1 MKNLFIL
8 LFFGSLNSFGQKFDL
23 DSLQKA
29 TKSDTTTFIY
39 MTALWCSPCL
49 DKMPYYD
56 AYFRKTKQPY
66 KIVYLFDVEQFS
78 YSKLFKIFPHIDFS
92 DKLVIMPREYYS
104 TAAIQINSH
113 NKMFRNFIDKHKKY
127 KPDIINLEK
136 FTLASFMTIDSKGQS
151 TVFDAP
157 KLKGLSLKQI
167 DDLII
172 EFINKK

>member
-1 MKNLFIL
+1 
-8 LFFGSLNSFGQKFDL
+8 
-23 DSLQKA
+23 
-29 TKSDTTTFIY
+29 

-49 DKMPYYD
+49 DKMSYYD

-78 YSKLFKIFPHIDFS
+78 YKKLFKIFPHIDFS
-92 DKLVIMPREYYS
+92 DKRVIMPSEYYS

-136 FTLASFMTIDSKGQS
+136 FTLASFMTIDSKGYS

-157 KLKGLSLKQI
+157 NLKGLSLKQI

-172 EFINKK
+172 ELINKK